1 MKKIIIIGIIGFGLF
16 VPRVTQAQG
25 TLYLSNLGQTPAGS
39 NSVGSDS
46 WIASEIM
53 TGANAGGYLLNSVQ
67 LAMINGSGNPSGFTA
82 MIYSETGA
90 TGFFPGTNLCTL
102 NGSTDP
108 STTGIYAY
116 TPASNLMLSPSTIYF
131 LVLTAGTTVANGSYE
146 WSLTSP
152 ISYNPIDAW
161 KAGGVWKSSDGLA
174 WLSNSGAPQFSIAAT
189 AIPEPSS
196 SLLLLLGSGFYS
208 MFAKG
213 VQLKAANPLMQE
225 QLPVEQWGT
234 NVVAMSFAAK
244 GGSVNSNVVLT
255 PFPLFG

>member
-1 MKKIIIIGIIGFGLF
+1 MNKIILVLVIGLL
-16 VPRVTQAQG
+16 TQQTILAQG
-25 TLYLSNLGQTPAGS
+25 TVYISNLGQTPTGS

-53 TGANAGGYLLNSVQ
+53 TGANSRGYLLNSVQ
-67 LAMINGSGNPSGFTA
+67 LAMVDGSGNPSGFTA
-82 MIYSETGA
+82 MIYSETGVI
-90 TGFFPGTNLCTL
+90 GFFPGTNLCTL

-116 TPASNLMLSPSTIYF
+116 TPASNLMLSPSTIYY
-131 LVLTAGTTVANGSYE
+131 LVLTAGTTVANGTYE

-174 WLSNSGAPQFSIAAT
+174 WLYNPGAPQFAINAT

-196 SLLLLLGSGFYS
+196 AFLLFLGGGVLIYVRTRIRRGMGQRKLL
-208 MFAKG
+208 
-213 VQLKAANPLMQE
+213 
-225 QLPVEQWGT
+225 
-234 NVVAMSFAAK
+234 
-244 GGSVNSNVVLT
+244 
-255 PFPLFG
+255 

>member
-1 MKKIIIIGIIGFGLF
+1 MNKIILVLVIGLL
-16 VPRVTQAQG
+16 TQQTILAQG
-25 TLYLSNLGQTPAGS
+25 TVYISNLGQTPTGS

-67 LAMINGSGNPSGFTA
+67 LAMVDGSGNPSGFTA
-82 MIYSETGA
+82 MIYSETGVS
-90 TGFFPGTNLCTL
+90 GFFPGTNLCTL

-116 TPASNLMLSPSTIYF
+116 TPASNLMLSPSTIYY
-131 LVLTAGTTVANGSYE
+131 LVLTAGTTVANGTYE

-174 WLSNSGAPQFSIAAT
+174 WLYNSGAPQFAITAT
-189 AIPEPSS
+189 AIPEPG
-196 SLLLLLGSGFYS
+196 SLTLLSLSGLFFIWRRRLLKRTF
-208 MFAKG
+208 
-213 VQLKAANPLMQE
+213 
-225 QLPVEQWGT
+225 
-234 NVVAMSFAAK
+234 
-244 GGSVNSNVVLT
+244 
-255 PFPLFG
+255 